1 MHTKPSMKTHTNPAW
16 ELLLGG
22 SVPNLT
28 KAWKQTTKETL
39 DYMFLEEEFQ
49 LTEAKL

>member
-1 MHTKPSMKTHTNPAW
+1 MHIKLSMKANANPAW
-16 ELLLGG
+16 GVLLGG

-28 KAWKQTTKETL
+28 KAWKQTTNETL